1 MKRLVNVLLLIFF
14 MNALNAQDAD
24 SDGVLDADDN
34 CVSTS
39 NADQEDSDAV
49 DWINVAPLGTILSET
64 NYSSSFPASRVI
76 DGVNGI
82 SGNYWLGPNGTNH
95 GHFIIDLGQNR
106 DIQKIN
112 ILNGRNWT
120 FQDRATKAFRIYFS
134 TDNVNWTL
142 MHSGDMPTTHT
153 VRYNW
158 FKKDLGAPT
167 TVRYVLFY
175 ADTFHGFGAGI
186 EEVQLFEKVATDG
199 IGDACDNCPGIPN
212 VAQTDT
218 DSDNIG
224 DACDNCPNVSNVQQE
239 ESAAERINVALNK
252 TVTASSTY
260 SGYPASRIVD
270 GNNTND
276 ANTHWYGNDHYNHWV
291 QIDLGAEYFIDE
303 IVWTNTNNF
312 LRSTHGYRVVVS
324 DNANFSAGNAYMVA
338 NGTVNVGHAN
348 HHITFTHTRKARY
361 VRFYAEST
369 INNWAGVGLAEI
381 QVLAYDG
388 VGDAC
393 DNCPDVFNVDQVDT
407 DNDTYGDLCDAFPND
422 ASEWFDTDSDGIGNN
437 TDLDDD
443 GDGLVDVFEVSEST
457 DPLDA
462 SSFTPNVIT
471 VTESLNS
478 FDACWASNSDN
489 QNFTV
494 AGHAITN
501 DIVVTAPAYFEVA
514 LSSTGPFAS
523 SVALSHT
530 DNVVAPTTIYVRT
543 KDDAIAGNY
552 TKYLTITSAGT
563 GSQTTAS
570 ETISLVADVQQAGKT
585 LTLSYNQASNYTST
599 TNSSTV
605 SGVQWVNWGT
615 ISSTSGTG
623 TLPSGRVINGATSSG
638 TAVTLTHSA
647 GGMFNHA
654 TTLGHGNYPSQFGVP
669 NASSIGNQYAG
680 TFTIS
685 FTSPVTNPQIALGSI
700 GAGGSPVTVQTAIPY
715 QVLWSGLNTVYN
727 SSTQFTGSEGYTIV
741 SFPGTHTTI
750 TFYYLTSE
758 YWVNVLI
765 GAESLE
771 SPDVNICEGEEITL
785 TASGSSTASY
795 LWSADVTG
803 SDAGLPSSLTTQS
816 ITVDP
821 LTTTTYTV
829 TDVNDFC
836 NATKSVKVI
845 VPDVDPVAVAHA
857 TLNVPLD
864 ASGAATID
872 ADDIDNGSYDDCII
886 DSKSIDITS
895 FDCSDE
901 GQTIPVTLTVTD
913 LLGNT
918 STAIC
923 NVTVQSG
930 AYVSPPI
937 TGTTTLCVNG
947 TATVTTT
954 GTPATSTPW
963 SSATPAVATIT
974 DGGVITA
981 HSAGTTTITFTDN
994 LGCTSSTT
1002 VTVNPLPVLSNA
1014 VGTDPTSCTGTDGS
1028 IVFDVTNVSDGTYT
1042 ATYNGGSASAV
1053 VTSGVATISGLSPG
1067 VYSNLAITNG
1077 NGCLG
1082 TSSLSVV
1089 LDPTFT
1095 TNLSS
1100 AITLCSGDALSVT
1113 TPGSSVSYQ
1122 WYSSA
1127 DGTNWNT
1134 ISTATS
1140 SSYVPTVE
1148 QYYKVIAT
1156 SSNCT
1161 IESEVTDVT
1170 INALPSYTTDLI
1182 ATQSV
1187 CAGTSLTVTATSTGS
1202 VSYQWYESSDNST
1215 WTAISSATLSSYT
1228 PVSSQYYKVI
1238 ATDGTTSCT
1247 KESTVSNVTVDAMPI
1262 STLSVS
1268 DATICQGSSA
1278 TITVSSSESGYS
1290 YQLRNDADDSS
1301 VGSPV
1306 TGTGSDITFSV
1317 TPSSTTT
1324 YNVLVT
1330 NGVCIEELSDQS
1342 TVTVNALPT
1351 ITGTSTVC
1359 VGSTVTLTGS
1369 GTPAGSTPWASSDAS
1384 VATITSSGVVTGVA
1398 AGTTTI
1404 TYTNDNGCSITET
1417 VTVNA
1422 LSSGG
1427 TLTDGSGN
1435 ASVTVSTSTNTTT
1448 ISLTGE
1454 TGSVVRWESASDN
1467 AFTTPTTIS
1476 NTTTSYTASNISNT
1490 TYYRA
1495 VVQSGSCSEDY
1506 SSTFTLNAGA
1516 GTGLNYTGA
1525 LSFNILEGNTDVAM
1539 LTTTGA
1545 ISYTLQTPTGY
1556 DHGLFTLNSTNGTLS
1571 FTNAPDYENP
1581 QDVFGTAGDNIYMVQ
1596 VLISD
1601 GSNSTVIDVEV
1612 NVLDRWEF
1620 GQNNCATVINK
1631 NPGGQLN
1638 NSWSYASSFTGIT
1651 TSVNATGY
1659 IEFEFGDIPAQE
1671 GLPKIVS
1678 VFVDGVRDNL
1688 VEFDDPKVYVGS
1700 KSADQYANSGLTRYV
1715 WHAQPSNNFSSANTF
1730 QLLFDNG
1737 GLLNINNLNSACGY
1751 SSASGTPLN
1760 SISFTEGYVS
1770 SNSECEGSNIS
1781 FDITSATATNGGT
1794 ITYQWQKLNT
1804 TTGVFDD
1811 LSGKTSAS
1819 LSITSVVSSDA
1830 GTYRCL
1836 IKEIDGSSA
1845 TIMAALSTEAQLS
1858 VTAGPTINFT
1868 SLTLCA
1874 GATSNLSVTSN
1885 NTTGD
1890 SWGSSDLTVATVN
1903 SSGQVTG
1910 VDAGTA
1916 TITYTDGDGCTVTT
1930 AVTVSG
1936 TPVLSSAS
1944 GTDPTTCS
1952 GNDGQISFSV
1962 TNVSDGTYTV
1972 THSSGTFSASV
1983 VSGTATITGL
1993 SSGTYSNFS
2002 ITNSN
2007 SCTGSSTLSVTLSD
2021 PTAPTF
2027 GTDLNSND
2035 ALCAGESLTVAATGT
2050 GTITY
2055 QWYESSDN
2063 STWSAISG
2071 ATAST
2076 YAPTVSQYYKVVAT
2090 DGTTNCTTTS
2100 TTANVIV
2107 NALPVLSSASSV
2119 NPTTCSGADGQI
2131 TFSVTNVA
2139 DGTYTVSYTG
2149 GTFSATVS
2157 SGTAT
2162 ATGLAAGTYANLS
2175 ITNGNTCTGTS
2186 ALSVTLTAPSSPTA
2200 TVTSDDTDNTVCD
2213 GTTVT
2218 LTATSGTGYSYQWH
2232 EGSAAISGAT
2242 NISYGATTSGDYKV
2256 VVTASG
2262 CSTTSSVTTVVVNA
2276 TPTISG
2282 TATVCVGSTTTLTGS
2297 GTASSTTPWASAS
2310 PSVATVSST
2319 GVVTGVAAGT
2329 SVITYTDNNG
2339 CSVIETVTVTALDD
2353 ATFSYAASA
2362 YCADG
2367 TDPTPTV
2374 TTSGGTF
2381 SAASGLS
2388 INTSTGVIDLS
2399 ASTAGTYTVTYTTAG
2414 TCPNTAT
2421 ASITVN
2427 ATPTITGTAA
2437 VCVGSTTTLTGSGTA
2452 ASSTPWASATTS
2464 VATVSSAG
2472 VVTGVAAGTSVITYT
2487 DNNGCSVTQ
2496 TVTVNALPVT
2506 TITSSDADNTICS
2519 GESITLTADAGTT
2532 GYTFQWYKDGTVI
2545 VGATS
2550 STYSATTTGTYT
2562 VAVTNNSTS
2571 CTATTSSADQVD
2583 VVVNALPVL
2592 SSASSVNPTTCSGA
2606 DGQITFSVTNVADG
2620 TYTVSY
2626 TGGTFSATVSSG
2638 TATATGLAAGTYAN
2652 LSITNGNTCT
2662 GTSAL
2667 SVTLTA
2673 PSSPTA
2679 TVTSDDTDNTVC
2691 DGTTVTL
2698 TATSG
2703 TGYSYQ
2709 WHEGSAAISGA
2720 TNISYGA
2727 TTSGDYKVVVTASGC
2742 STTSSV
2748 TTVVVN
2754 ATPTISGTATVCVGS
2769 TTTLTGSGTAS
2780 STTPWASAS
2789 PSVATVSSTGV
2800 VTGVAAGTSVITY
2813 TDNNGCSVIETV
2825 TVTALDDATF
2835 SYAASAYCADGTDPT
2850 PTVTTSGGTFSAAS
2864 GLSINTST
2872 GVIDLSASTAGT
2884 YTVTYTTAGTCPNTA
2899 TASITVN
2906 ALPTITGTST
2916 VCVGSTV
2923 TLTGSGTP
2931 AGSTPWASSD
2941 ASVATI
2947 TSSGVVTGVA
2957 AGTTTITYTNDNGC
2971 SITETV
2977 TVNALPTI
2985 TGTSTVCVGSTVTL
2999 TGSGTPAGSTP
3010 WASSDAS
3017 VATIT
3022 SSGVVTG
3029 VAAGTT
3035 TITYTNDN
3043 GCSITETVTVNAL
3056 PTITG
3061 TSTVCVGSTVTL
3073 TGSGTP
3079 AGSTPWASSD
3089 ASVATITSSGVVT
3102 GVAAGTTTITYT
3114 NDNGCSITETVT
3126 VNALPTIT
3134 GTSTVC
3140 VGSTVTLTGS
3150 GTPAGSTPW
3159 ASSDASVATIT
3170 SSGVVTGVAAG
3181 TTTITYTNDNGCSIT
3196 ETVTVNAL
3204 PTITGTSTVCVGSTV
3219 TLTGSGTP
3227 AGSTPWASSDA
3238 SVATITS
3245 SGVVTGVAAGTTTIT
3260 YTNDNGCSI
3269 TETVTVNALP
3279 TITGTS
3285 TVCVGSTVT
3294 LTGSGTPAGSTPWA
3308 SSDAS
3313 VATITSSGVVT
3324 GVAAGTTTITYT
3336 NDNGCSITETV
3347 TVNALPTITGTSTV
3361 CVGSTVTLTGSGTPA
3376 GSTPWASSDASVATI
3391 TSSGVVTG
3399 VAAGT
3404 TTITYTNDNGCSITE
3419 TVTVNALPTITGTST
3434 VCVGSTV
3441 TLTGS
3446 GTPAGST
3453 PWASS
3458 DASVATITSSG
3469 VVTGVAAGTTTI
3481 TYTNDNGCSITETVT
3496 VNALSSGGTLTDG
3509 SGNASVTV
3517 STSTNTTTISLTG
3530 ETGSVV
3536 RWESASDN
3544 AFTTPT
3550 TISNTTTSYTASNI
3564 SNTTYY
3570 RAVVQNGSCSE
3581 DYSSTFTLNAA
3592 DSDGDGVTDANEGSG
3607 NTPPTDSD
3615 GDGVP
3620 DYLEDNT
3627 SDEDGDGIPDH
3638 QDPDNDS
3645 DGDGISN
3652 DQETTAGTD
3661 PLDSSDTPL
3670 DTDGDGIPDVN
3681 EGSGNTPP
3689 TDTDGDGVPDYLE
3702 DNTSD
3707 EDGDGTPDHQDP
3719 DNDSDGDGVSNS
3731 NDAFPND
3738 PNETTDTDGD
3748 GVGNNADTDDDGD
3761 GQSDVDEIACGSDP
3775 LDATSLSTDTDNDG
3789 IPDCVDT
3796 DDDNDGTPDT
3806 DDDFPLDPTEDTD
3819 TDGDGIGNNA
3829 DTDDDGDGVSDID
3842 EGANNTPPTDSDG
3855 DGTPDYLDPNN
3866 DSDGDGVSNS
3876 NDAFPNDPNETTDTD
3891 GDGVGDNADAFPN
3904 DPNETTDTDGDGVGN
3919 NADTDDDGDGVSDI
3933 DEGANNTPPTDSDGD
3948 GTPDYLDPNNDSDG
3962 DGVSNSNDAFPNDP
3976 NETTDTDGDGVG
3988 NNADT
3993 DDDGDGVSDIDE
4005 GANNT
4010 PPTDSDG
4017 DGTPDYLDPNNDSDG
4032 DGVSNSNDAFPNDPN
4047 ETTDT
4052 DGDGV
4057 GDNAD
4062 AFPNDP
4068 NETTDTDGDG
4078 VGNNADTD
4086 DDGDGILD
4094 VNEDTDGDGDP
4105 TNDDYDNDGIPNYL
4119 DTDSDNDGIPD
4130 STDGCPYLVDI
4141 IDPTITAPTAVTVN
4155 VDAGACSTA
4164 LSNVTLGTPTTGD
4177 NCSVATTTNDAP
4189 VSFPLGATT
4198 VTWTVTDGSGNIATS
4213 TQIVTVVDNI
4223 DPVAVAQDITVF
4235 LDANGQASITTADV
4249 DNGSSD
4255 NCTFTLGLDITSF
4268 DCTNLGAN
4276 TVTLTATDGSSND
4289 HSATATVTVVDN
4301 IDPVA
4306 VAQDIT
4312 VFLDANG
4319 QASITTA
4326 DVDNGSSDNCT
4337 FTLGLDI
4344 TSFDCTN
4351 LGANTV
4357 TLTATDGSSNDH
4369 SATATVTVVDNIDPV
4384 AVAQDITVF
4393 LDANGQASIT
4403 TADVDNGSSDNCTF
4417 TLGLDITSFD
4427 CTNLGANT
4435 VTLTATDGSSNDHSA
4450 TATVTVVDN
4459 IDPVAVAQDITVF
4472 LDANGQASITTADV
4486 DNGSSDNCTF
4496 TLGLDI
4502 TSFDCTNLG
4511 ANTVTL
4517 TATDGSSN
4525 DHSATATVTVV
4536 DNIDPV
4542 AVAQDITVFLD
4553 ANGQASITTADVD
4566 NGSSDNC
4573 TFTLGLDITSFD
4585 CTNLGANTVTLT
4597 ATDGSSNDHSAT
4609 ATVTVVDNIDPV
4621 AVAQDITVFLDAN
4634 GQASITTADVDNGS
4648 SDNCTFTLGLDITSF
4663 DCTNLG
4669 ANTVTLT
4676 ATDGSSNDHS
4686 ATATVTVVDNIDPV
4700 AVAQDITVFL
4710 DANGQ
4715 ASITT
4720 ADVDNGSSDNC
4731 TFTLGLD
4738 ITSFDCTN
4746 LGANTV
4752 TLTATDGSSNDHS
4765 ATATVTVVD
4774 NIDPVAVAQDI
4785 TVFLDANGQASITT
4799 ADVDN
4804 GSSDN
4809 CTFTLGLDITSFDCT
4824 NLGANTVTLTAT
4836 DGSSN
4841 DHSATATVT
4850 VVDNIDP
4857 VAVAQDITVF
4867 LDANGQASITTA
4879 DVDNGSS
4886 DNCTFTLGLD
4896 ITSFDCTNLGANTV
4910 TLTATDG
4917 SSNDHSATATV
4928 TVVDNIDPV
4937 AVAQDITVF
4946 LDANGQASITTADVD
4961 NGSSDNC
4968 TFTLGLDITSFDCTN
4983 LGANTV
4989 TLTATDGSSNDHSAT
5004 ATVTVVDNIDPVAV
5018 AQDITVF
5025 LDANGQASITTA
5037 DVDNGSSD
5045 NCTFT
5050 LGLDIT
5056 SFDCTNLGANT
5067 VTLTATD
5074 GSSNDHSA
5082 TATVTVVDN
5091 IDPVAVAQDI
5101 TVFLDANGQ
5110 ASITTADVDNG
5121 SSDNCTFTLGLDI
5134 TSFDCTNLGANTVTL
5149 TATDGSSNDHSAT
5162 ATVTVVDNIDPVAV
5176 AQDITVFLDA
5186 NGQASITTA
5195 DVDNGSS
5202 DNCTFTLGLDITSF
5216 DCTNLGANTVTLTA
5230 TDGSS
5235 NDDCDS
5241 SGHGY

>member
-3269 TETVTVNALP
+3269 TETVTVNAL
-3279 TITGTS
+3279 
-3285 TVCVGSTVT
+3285 
-3294 LTGSGTPAGSTPWA
+3294 
-3308 SSDAS
+3308 
-3313 VATITSSGVVT
+3313 
-3324 GVAAGTTTITYT
+3324 
-3336 NDNGCSITETV
+3336 
-3347 TVNALPTITGTSTV
+3347 
-3361 CVGSTVTLTGSGTPA
+3361 
-3376 GSTPWASSDASVATI
+3376 
-3391 TSSGVVTG
+3391 
-3399 VAAGT
+3399 
-3404 TTITYTNDNGCSITE
+3404 
-3419 TVTVNALPTITGTST
+3419 
-3434 VCVGSTV
+3434 
-3441 TLTGS
+3441 
-3446 GTPAGST
+3446 
-3453 PWASS
+3453 
-3458 DASVATITSSG
+3458 
-3469 VVTGVAAGTTTI
+3469 
-3481 TYTNDNGCSITETVT
+3481 
-3496 VNALSSGGTLTDG
+3496 SSGGTLTDG

-5235 NDDCDS
+5235 NDHSATATVTVVDNIDPVAVAQDITVFLDANGQASITTADVDNGSSDNCTFTLGLDITSFDCTNLGANTVTLTATDGS
-5241 SGHGY
+5241 SNDHSATATVTVVDNIDPVAVAQDITVFLDANGQASITTADVDNGSSDNCTFTLGLDITSFDCTNLGANTVTLTATDGSSNDHSATATVTVVDNIDPTITAPTAVTVNVDAGACSYSA

>member
-3269 TETVTVNALP
+3269 TETVTVNAL
-3279 TITGTS
+3279 
-3285 TVCVGSTVT
+3285 
-3294 LTGSGTPAGSTPWA
+3294 
-3308 SSDAS
+3308 
-3313 VATITSSGVVT
+3313 
-3324 GVAAGTTTITYT
+3324 
-3336 NDNGCSITETV
+3336 
-3347 TVNALPTITGTSTV
+3347 
-3361 CVGSTVTLTGSGTPA
+3361 
-3376 GSTPWASSDASVATI
+3376 
-3391 TSSGVVTG
+3391 
-3399 VAAGT
+3399 
-3404 TTITYTNDNGCSITE
+3404 
-3419 TVTVNALPTITGTST
+3419 
-3434 VCVGSTV
+3434 
-3441 TLTGS
+3441 
-3446 GTPAGST
+3446 
-3453 PWASS
+3453 
-3458 DASVATITSSG
+3458 
-3469 VVTGVAAGTTTI
+3469 
-3481 TYTNDNGCSITETVT
+3481 
-3496 VNALSSGGTLTDG
+3496 SSGGTLTDG

-3919 NADTDDDGDGVSDI
+3919 NADTDDDGDGVSD
-3933 DEGANNTPPTDSDGD
+3933 DR
-3948 GTPDYLDPNNDSDG
+3948 
-3962 DGVSNSNDAFPNDP
+3962 
-3976 NETTDTDGDGVG
+3976 
-3988 NNADT
+3988 
-3993 DDDGDGVSDIDE
+3993 
-4005 GANNT
+4005 
-4010 PPTDSDG
+4010 
-4017 DGTPDYLDPNNDSDG
+4017 
-4032 DGVSNSNDAFPNDPN
+4032 
-4047 ETTDT
+4047 
-4052 DGDGV
+4052 
-4057 GDNAD
+4057 
-4062 AFPNDP
+4062 
-4068 NETTDTDGDG
+4068 
-4078 VGNNADTD
+4078 
-4086 DDGDGILD
+4086 
-4094 VNEDTDGDGDP
+4094 
-4105 TNDDYDNDGIPNYL
+4105 
-4119 DTDSDNDGIPD
+4119 
-4130 STDGCPYLVDI
+4130 
-4141 IDPTITAPTAVTVN
+4141 
-4155 VDAGACSTA
+4155 
-4164 LSNVTLGTPTTGD
+4164 
-4177 NCSVATTTNDAP
+4177 
-4189 VSFPLGATT
+4189 
-4198 VTWTVTDGSGNIATS
+4198 
-4213 TQIVTVVDNI
+4213 
-4223 DPVAVAQDITVF
+4223 
-4235 LDANGQASITTADV
+4235 
-4249 DNGSSD
+4249 
-4255 NCTFTLGLDITSF
+4255 
-4268 DCTNLGAN
+4268 
-4276 TVTLTATDGSSND
+4276 
-4289 HSATATVTVVDN
+4289 
-4301 IDPVA
+4301 
-4306 VAQDIT
+4306 
-4312 VFLDANG
+4312 
-4319 QASITTA
+4319 
-4326 DVDNGSSDNCT
+4326 
-4337 FTLGLDI
+4337 
-4344 TSFDCTN
+4344 
-4351 LGANTV
+4351 
-4357 TLTATDGSSNDH
+4357 
-4369 SATATVTVVDNIDPV
+4369 
-4384 AVAQDITVF
+4384 
-4393 LDANGQASIT
+4393 
-4403 TADVDNGSSDNCTF
+4403 
-4417 TLGLDITSFD
+4417 
-4427 CTNLGANT
+4427 
-4435 VTLTATDGSSNDHSA
+4435 
-4450 TATVTVVDN
+4450 
-4459 IDPVAVAQDITVF
+4459 
-4472 LDANGQASITTADV
+4472 
-4486 DNGSSDNCTF
+4486 
-4496 TLGLDI
+4496 
-4502 TSFDCTNLG
+4502 
-4511 ANTVTL
+4511 
-4517 TATDGSSN
+4517 
-4525 DHSATATVTVV
+4525 
-4536 DNIDPV
+4536 
-4542 AVAQDITVFLD
+4542 
-4553 ANGQASITTADVD
+4553 
-4566 NGSSDNC
+4566 
-4573 TFTLGLDITSFD
+4573 
-4585 CTNLGANTVTLT
+4585 
-4597 ATDGSSNDHSAT
+4597 
-4609 ATVTVVDNIDPV
+4609 
-4621 AVAQDITVFLDAN
+4621 
-4634 GQASITTADVDNGS
+4634 
-4648 SDNCTFTLGLDITSF
+4648 
-4663 DCTNLG
+4663 
-4669 ANTVTLT
+4669 
-4676 ATDGSSNDHS
+4676 
-4686 ATATVTVVDNIDPV
+4686 
-4700 AVAQDITVFL
+4700 
-4710 DANGQ
+4710 
-4715 ASITT
+4715 
-4720 ADVDNGSSDNC
+4720 
-4731 TFTLGLD
+4731 
-4738 ITSFDCTN
+4738 
-4746 LGANTV
+4746 
-4752 TLTATDGSSNDHS
+4752 
-4765 ATATVTVVD
+4765 
-4774 NIDPVAVAQDI
+4774 
-4785 TVFLDANGQASITT
+4785 
-4799 ADVDN
+4799 
-4804 GSSDN
+4804 
-4809 CTFTLGLDITSFDCT
+4809 
-4824 NLGANTVTLTAT
+4824 
-4836 DGSSN
+4836 
-4841 DHSATATVT
+4841 
-4850 VVDNIDP
+4850 
-4857 VAVAQDITVF
+4857 
-4867 LDANGQASITTA
+4867 
-4879 DVDNGSS
+4879 
-4886 DNCTFTLGLD
+4886 
-4896 ITSFDCTNLGANTV
+4896 
-4910 TLTATDG
+4910 
-4917 SSNDHSATATV
+4917 
-4928 TVVDNIDPV
+4928 
-4937 AVAQDITVF
+4937 
-4946 LDANGQASITTADVD
+4946 
-4961 NGSSDNC
+4961 
-4968 TFTLGLDITSFDCTN
+4968 
-4983 LGANTV
+4983 
-4989 TLTATDGSSNDHSAT
+4989 
-5004 ATVTVVDNIDPVAV
+5004 
-5018 AQDITVF
+5018 
-5025 LDANGQASITTA
+5025 
-5037 DVDNGSSD
+5037 
-5045 NCTFT
+5045 
-5050 LGLDIT
+5050 
-5056 SFDCTNLGANT
+5056 
-5067 VTLTATD
+5067 
-5074 GSSNDHSA
+5074 
-5082 TATVTVVDN
+5082 
-5091 IDPVAVAQDI
+5091 
-5101 TVFLDANGQ
+5101 
-5110 ASITTADVDNG
+5110 
-5121 SSDNCTFTLGLDI
+5121 
-5134 TSFDCTNLGANTVTL
+5134 
-5149 TATDGSSNDHSAT
+5149 
-5162 ATVTVVDNIDPVAV
+5162 
-5176 AQDITVFLDA
+5176 
-5186 NGQASITTA
+5186 
-5195 DVDNGSS
+5195 
-5202 DNCTFTLGLDITSF
+5202 
-5216 DCTNLGANTVTLTA
+5216 
-5230 TDGSS
+5230 
-5235 NDDCDS
+5235 
-5241 SGHGY
+5241 